1 MDNSKKKSDKKSDKT
16 TSCDDDTV
24 IIKKY
29 ANRRL
34 YNMNDSQYIILEDL
48 AKLIRQGKDFVVYD
62 AKTGDDITRSIL
74 TQIIVDEEN
83 KGNHMLPMSFLR
95 EMIGLYDGG
104 ITHFSPDYWDAA
116 MDFFKS
122 NHDKMRSRL
131 EQVGQYATFPFTQ
144 FQKVADNNR
153 DIMQKTFDMF
163 TNFGKP
169 SAQPNETVTLSKQQ
183 YDALIAQIESL
194 QHKKRSQDKS

>member
-1 MDNSKKKSDKKSDKT
+1 
-16 TSCDDDTV
+16 
-24 IIKKY
+24 
-29 ANRRL
+29 
-34 YNMNDSQYIILEDL
+34 
-48 AKLIRQGKDFVVYD
+48 
-62 AKTGDDITRSIL
+62 
-74 TQIIVDEEN
+74 
-83 KGNHMLPMSFLR
+83 
-95 EMIGLYDGG
+95 
-104 ITHFSPDYWDAA
+104 

-122 NHDKMRSRL
+122 NHEKMRNRL

-194 QHKKRSQDKS
+194 QHKKTSQDKS

>member
-16 TSCDDDTV
+16 TSYDDDTV

-48 AKLIRQGKDFVVYD
+48 AKMIRQGKDFVVYD
-62 AKTGDDITRSIL
+62 AKSGDDITRSIL

-95 EMIGLYDGG
+95 EM
-104 ITHFSPDYWDAA
+104 
-116 MDFFKS
+116 M
-122 NHDKMRSRL
+122 
-131 EQVGQYATFPFTQ
+131 
-144 FQKVADNNR
+144 
-153 DIMQKTFDMF
+153 
-163 TNFGKP
+163 
-169 SAQPNETVTLSKQQ
+169 NE
-183 YDALIAQIESL
+183 
-194 QHKKRSQDKS
+194 